1 MENIANIQVIQN
13 IVYIISSVMFILG
26 IKMLGKEA
34 TAVKGNYLSA
44 LAMFSAVG
52 ITCLSLDIDIK
63 IILAGVLLGGLI
75 GSLIAIKVKMTA
87 IPEMV
92 ALFNG
97 FGGLATFL
105 IAWSQFNEPSNSMF
119 QHILIMLTIYI
130 GGITFSGSLI
140 AYGKLSE
147 KLKLGKGSMITNI
160 FISFFY
166 LSMPALIYVGA
177 EPYLSGFIPQI
188 PSYFAIFLVL
198 TLVAGIGFVMPIGG
212 GDMPVVISLLN
223 SLSGIA
229 AAFAGLLLLNNV
241 LIVAGS
247 LVGASGLILTIIMAK
262 AMNRTITNILF
273 VGYASASQ
281 ANSSEEQ
288 GEVKPITPD
297 DAYLILENASSV
309 LVVPGYGM
317 AVAQAQH
324 VVREMGELLE
334 ENGTEVKYGIHPVA
348 GRMPG
353 HMNVLLAEANVS
365 YDLLAEPDDVNPSMD
380 TIDVAIVIGA
390 NDVVNPSATEEEGSP
405 IYGMPIIEVHNAKTV
420 FVLKRS
426 MSSGF
431 AGVQNPLFFKENT
444 RMLFGDAKA
453 LFHDVIVTLG
463 MFSLFSLEINLSIIA
478 AVLTIVGYSMNDTV
492 VIFDRVRENLR
503 KYSDI
508 KIYELTNISI
518 NETLSRTL
526 LTSITTLL
534 ALLAIYFF
542 GGEILRGFSF
552 AMILGVIFGTYSSI
566 YIANTV
572 LVRLNVTQKTVLR
585 EENKD

>member
-1 MENIANIQVIQN
+1 MENLSNIQVIQN
-13 IVYIISSVMFILG
+13 MIYIVSSVMFILG

-44 LAMFSAVG
+44 LAMFFAVA
-52 ITCLSLDIDIK
+52 ITCLSLEIDIK

-75 GSLIAIKVKMTA
+75 GSLIAVKVKMTA

-105 IAWSQFNEPSNSMF
+105 IAWSQFNEPDNSMF
-119 QHILIMLTIYI
+119 QHVLVMLTIYI

-147 KLKLGKGSMITNI
+147 KLKLGKGSMITNV

-166 LSMPALIYVGA
+166 LSMPALIYVVI
-177 EPYLSGFIPQI
+177 EPSLAGFVPQV
-188 PSYFAIFLVL
+188 PSYFSIFLVL
-198 TLVAGIGFVMPIGG
+198 TLIAGIGFVMPIGG

-273 VGYASASQ
+273 VGYASSGQTA
-281 ANSSEEQ
+281 SSEEQ
-288 GEVKPITPD
+288 GEVKPITSD

-334 ENGTEVKYGIHPVA
+334 DNGTEVKYGIHPVA

-365 YDLLAEPDDVNPSMD
+365 YDLLAEPEDVNPSMD

-431 AGVQNPLFFKENT
+431 AGVQNPLFFRENT
-444 RMLFGDAKA
+444 RMLFGDAKESIGQ
-453 LFHDVIVTLG
+453 IVAE
-463 MFSLFSLEINLSIIA
+463 F
-478 AVLTIVGYSMNDTV
+478 
-492 VIFDRVRENLR
+492 
-503 KYSDI
+503 
-508 KIYELTNISI
+508 
-518 NETLSRTL
+518 
-526 LTSITTLL
+526 
-534 ALLAIYFF
+534 
-542 GGEILRGFSF
+542 
-552 AMILGVIFGTYSSI
+552 
-566 YIANTV
+566 
-572 LVRLNVTQKTVLR
+572 
-585 EENKD
+585 KD

>member
-1 MENIANIQVIQN
+1 MENITNIQVIQN
-13 IVYIISSVMFILG
+13 IVYIVSSVMFILG

-44 LAMFSAVG
+44 LAMLSAVG
-52 ITCLSLDIDIK
+52 VTCLSLEIDLK
-63 IILAGVLLGGLI
+63 IILAGILFGGLI
-75 GSLIAIKVKMTA
+75 GSIIALKVKMTA

-105 IAWSQFNEPSNSMF
+105 IAWSSFNEPSNSVF
-119 QHILIMLTIYI
+119 QHVLIMLTIYI

-147 KLKLGKGSMITNI
+147 KLKLGKGSIITNI

-166 LSMPALIYVGA
+166 LSMPALIYVIA
-177 EPYLSGFIPQI
+177 EPSISQFVPQVS
-188 PSYFAIFLVL
+188 SYFLIFLVI
-198 TLVAGIGFVMPIGG
+198 TLIAGIGFVMPIGG

-273 VGYASASQ
+273 VGYASSAQSG
-281 ANSSEEQ
+281 AAEEQ
-288 GEVKPITPD
+288 GEVKPITAD

-444 RMLFGDAKA
+444 RMLFGDAKESIGQ
-453 LFHDVIVTLG
+453 IVAE
-463 MFSLFSLEINLSIIA
+463 F
-478 AVLTIVGYSMNDTV
+478 
-492 VIFDRVRENLR
+492 
-503 KYSDI
+503 
-508 KIYELTNISI
+508 
-518 NETLSRTL
+518 
-526 LTSITTLL
+526 
-534 ALLAIYFF
+534 
-542 GGEILRGFSF
+542 
-552 AMILGVIFGTYSSI
+552 
-566 YIANTV
+566 
-572 LVRLNVTQKTVLR
+572 
-585 EENKD
+585 KD

>member
-177 EPYLSGFIPQI
+177 EPYISGFIPQI

-444 RMLFGDAKA
+444 RMLFGDAKESIGQ
-453 LFHDVIVTLG
+453 IVAE
-463 MFSLFSLEINLSIIA
+463 F
-478 AVLTIVGYSMNDTV
+478 
-492 VIFDRVRENLR
+492 
-503 KYSDI
+503 
-508 KIYELTNISI
+508 
-518 NETLSRTL
+518 
-526 LTSITTLL
+526 
-534 ALLAIYFF
+534 
-542 GGEILRGFSF
+542 
-552 AMILGVIFGTYSSI
+552 
-566 YIANTV
+566 
-572 LVRLNVTQKTVLR
+572 
-585 EENKD
+585 KD